1 MYSDASGSGAV
12 DNHRLSLKYYDAASD
27 SWQPLGND
35 PANLLLT
42 DQSVIVPVGQL
53 THSRNHAMA
62 FDKDGIPYVAFVEAR
77 GDNVVMMKCFVDG
90 AWEDVGGAASA
101 TAAASLSIAFSS
113 DNTPYVAYQEMTA
126 WKDRKSTR
134 LNS

>member
-1 MYSDASGSGAV
+1 MRISDWSSDV
-12 DNHRLSLKYYDAASD
+12 CSSDLSD

-77 GDNVVMMKCFVDG
+77 GDNVVMVKCFVDG
-90 AWEDVGGAASA
+90 AWEEIGRSSA
-101 TAAASLSIAFSS
+101 RERGC
-113 DNTPYVAYQEMTA
+113 PYGEC
-126 WKDRKSTR
+126 
-134 LNS
+134 